1 MYREMAI
8 KFIINP
14 GNANLL
20 VNATQMAKIF
30 NRRIDFFLKAEDTIK
45 FISALKK
52 IPKDE
57 NLWGEFPPV
66 GGNCRTKM
74 SENIG
79 QFPPYGGNSD
89 VVLLKDA
96 DILQTKG
103 HQGTWMHRLLALKF
117 AAWLDPDFEVW
128 IYVVIDNI
136 LFGNYK
142 KHWEAHAAQEEAKDK
157 MIVLKEKMLTN
168 PNPDLVYQYF
178 LNEDIVKSG
187 VSEKRKAIKN
197 QVDLFSYMH
206 ELN

>member
-20 VNATQMAKIF
+20 VNATQMAKVF
-30 NRRIDFFLKAEDTIK
+30 NRRIDHFTRADETKR
-45 FISALKK
+45 FIAALKK
-52 IPKDE
+52 LPKDE
-57 NLWGEFPPV
+57 SLWSEFTPT
-66 GGNCRTKM
+66 GGNWGVKTDEFR
-74 SENIG
+74 G
-79 QFPPYGGNSD
+79 QFTPNGGNSD
-89 VVLLKDA
+89 SFFMTEE

-103 HQGTWMHRLLALKF
+103 HQGTWMHRLLALRF
-117 AAWLDPDFEVW
+117 AAWLDPEFEVW

-157 MIVLKEKMLTN
+157 MVLLKEKMLSN
-168 PNPDLVYQYF
+168 PNPEIVYQYF
-178 LNEDIVKSG
+178 LNEEIVKNG
-187 VSEKRKAIKN
+187 VNEKRKAIKN
-197 QVDLFSYMH
+197 QVDLFSYMN

>member
-1 MYREMAI
+1 MAI

-30 NRRIDFFLKAEDTIK
+30 NRRVDLFLKADDTKK
-45 FISALKK
+45 FIKSLKK
-52 IPKDE
+52 LPKDE
-57 NLWGEFPPV
+57 KQWNEFTPT
-66 GGNCRTKM
+66 GGNCTTN
-74 SENIG
+74 EG
-79 QFPPYGGNSD
+79 QNYAEFPPYGVNSELI
-89 VVLLKDA
+89 LLKDE